1 MGGVSSMT
9 RSLEVSETHI
19 SNSEFSQDVVPQLHH
34 SVQFDDNVAT
44 RDLSFEGTRPVLRT
58 LRL

>member
-1 MGGVSSMT
+1 MT

>member
-1 MGGVSSMT
+1 MT
-9 RSLEVSETHI
+9 RSLEVSETYI
-19 SNSEFSQDVVPQLHH
+19 SNGELSQDVVSKLHH

-44 RDLSFEGTRPVLRT
+44 RNLSFEGTRPVLGT